1 MSGAKAHRRSRRNLW
16 NFKSTSR
23 PEVSPKHVGFI
34 AQAVSTAPYRRAP
47 GLRHLLRIPDMT
59 STSLAQQERKT
70 LCDLLVERGAG
81 APTLCEGWVTS
92 DLAAHLVVRERRPD
106 SGPGLVWPPLARY
119 TDKVRR
125 SVRDRWS
132 WDELVETVRRGPPW
146 LLRPFDGPM
155 NTVEYFIHVEDVRRA
170 QDGWE
175 PRAISPELADA
186 LWARVGPGG
195 MAKRVPATIVMMS
208 PGRADKQSGTGPRLI
223 LAGDPGELTM
233 FGAGRQGAARVEIS
247 GDATLAAK
255 LRDAPLGI

>member
-155 NTVEYFIHVEDVRRA
+155 NTVEYFIHAEDVRRA